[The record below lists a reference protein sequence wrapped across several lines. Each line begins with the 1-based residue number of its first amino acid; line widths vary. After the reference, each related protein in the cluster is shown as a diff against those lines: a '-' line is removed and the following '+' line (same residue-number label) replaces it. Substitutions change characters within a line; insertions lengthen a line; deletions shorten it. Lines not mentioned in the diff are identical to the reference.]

1 MKTSSLATLS
11 LFNVSV
17 LAAFFAYVHH
27 KGQPASEPN
36 VRSDSLTRNSTSEAV
51 LETDDTRDGYSI
63 TAIDLP
69 QLRGDFDR
77 CLATLG
83 NLNIEYEVLGNQR
96 RSYCSLTQQVSL
108 TSGQIDYAVPFQ
120 ATCTMVAAIALW
132 EGQAVQ
138 QSARE
143 YLGEEIARIHH
154 YGSFSCRPIRRD
166 PSNMSA
172 HASGSALDV
181 SAFETASGRMI
192 SVYGN
197 WDDQGRAG
205 QFLRAV
211 RDRSCDIFPAVLGP
225 DYDYDHR
232 NHFHLEYAPRRHR
245 VCD

>member
-11 LFNVSV
+11 LFNVSA

-51 LETDDTRDGYSI
+51 LETDETRDGYSI

-77 CLATLG
+77 CLATLD
-83 NLNIEYEVLGNQR
+83 NLDIEYEVLGNQR

-232 NHFHLEYAPRRHR
+232 NHFHLEYTSRRHR